1 MKKCVLIIS
10 LLPCLLIGQ
19 NRQQACERLQE
30 LIQYN
35 QTIPYCQVSHNGVVY
50 PPKADE
56 VQLRTQQLGE
66 SFAIRLVVPPRI
78 QKNYAKL
85 ARYAAYGLSLYAG
98 NGYHSRLVF
107 RDSAFKKAFSTQ
119 LIYAFRDLDTHADL
133 PGTAYRLRFDSLIQL
148 DCAGNRYDIEGFD
161 FGTFSIKT
169 APERAP
175 ELSGFEKPS
184 LLLRVN
190 GRNMEYE
197 ELIVQEDD
205 LKLYL
210 DFKRMLPVGVEQSN
224 FSAFYRIHEAGCF
237 GGKVHLSKKKGSFPI
252 QIPVS
257 ELQPG
262 FGGQFFVI
270 IEELI
275 YTDNKGKQYIITNPF
290 TDSIQFIHNPRLERS
305 ASPSQQNHR
314 P

>member
-1 MKKCVLIIS
+1 MCC
-10 LLPCLLIGQ
+10 LPCLLIGQ

-30 LIQYN
+30 LIDSN
-35 QTIPYCQVSHNGVVY
+35 QTIPYCQVSHNGLVY

-56 VQLRTQQLGE
+56 VQLRSQELGE

-78 QKNYAKL
+78 QKNYAQL

-98 NGYHSRLVF
+98 NGHSSKLVF
-107 RDSAFKKAFSTQ
+107 RDSTFKKTFSTQ
-119 LIYAFRDLDTHADL
+119 LIYAFRNLETHKDL
-133 PGTAYRLRFDSLIQL
+133 PGTEYKLSFDSLIQL
-148 DCAGNRYDIEGFD
+148 DCAGNRYDIEGFY

-175 ELSGFEKPS
+175 ELRGMKRPS
-184 LLLRVN
+184 LLFQVN

-197 ELIVQEDD
+197 QLIKREDD
-205 LKLYL
+205 LLLYL
-210 DFKRMLPVGVEQSN
+210 DFERILPIGMEQSN
-224 FSAFYRIHEAGCF
+224 FSASYRVHEAGCM
-237 GGKVHLSKKKGSFPI
+237 GGKVHMRETKNPFPI

-275 YTDNKGKQYIITNPF
+275 YTDNTGKQYIITNPF
-290 TDSIQFIHNPRLERS
+290 TDSIQFMHNPRLERRVS
-305 ASPSQQNHR
+305 SSQ
-314 P
+314 